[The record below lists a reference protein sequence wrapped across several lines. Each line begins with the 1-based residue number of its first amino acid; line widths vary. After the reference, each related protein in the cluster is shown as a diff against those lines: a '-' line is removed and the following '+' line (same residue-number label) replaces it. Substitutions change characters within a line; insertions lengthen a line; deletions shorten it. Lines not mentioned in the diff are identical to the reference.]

1 MAEAKH
7 TGPAD
12 ETKGGKPRET
22 SQGGAENRAEQ
33 DKDPVK
39 RGGSLEPHEEPEKVD
54 EASDE
59 SFPASDPP
67 SFTPGTGG
75 C

>member
-12 ETKGGKPRET
+12 NTKGGKPRDPSRE
-22 SQGGAENRAEQ
+22 GAEDRAEQ
-33 DKDPVK
+33 DKDPVQ
-39 RGGSLEPHEEPEKVD
+39 RGGSLEPHDHPEQVD